1 MLQFDK
7 HFKQKT
13 MVRRVINATDN
24 KTFGWP
30 QQINLN
36 LVIEKKTFRA
46 DSAEINKWDGTYL
59 ISNFIDS
66 IQRKRSVLFL
76 HKTPNIFIDR

>member
-30 QQINLN
+30 QQINLS
-36 LVIEKKTFRA
+36 LVIEKKTFHA
-46 DSAEINKWDGTYL
+46 DSEEINKWDGTYL